1 MVVSGVHKID
11 FCFVL
16 FWPLEPKQKS
26 ENARDNSLQ
35 MDIRHWWIDL
45 DWRVEL
51 NSTCVDCDDKKTR
64 RGKEND
70 LLYQRTPLRTT
81 LPPRSKS
88 SEDRNEPITAHHCD
102 TKGRPRC
109 LKRKHSNQEKRGDNI
124 VQKTINPLFKCSK
137 FHDFFNPSN
146 LQDLSTVLNVIVNKR
161 VLTGFAAQKISMLLS
176 KHNSVTIAIQLC
188 WAIVVQL
195 FLFFYISLYTELEI

>member
-1 MVVSGVHKID
+1 MCPLHTDTRQLTKRSPYMVVSGVHKID

-51 NSTCVDCDDKKTR
+51 NSICVDCDDKKTR
-64 RGKEND
+64 QGKEND

-124 VQKTINPLFKCSK
+124 VQKIISVYKC
-137 FHDFFNPSN
+137 
-146 LQDLSTVLNVIVNKR
+146 I
-161 VLTGFAAQKISMLLS
+161 
-176 KHNSVTIAIQLC
+176 
-188 WAIVVQL
+188 
-195 FLFFYISLYTELEI
+195 

>member
-51 NSTCVDCDDKKTR
+51 NSICVDCDDKKTR
-64 RGKEND
+64 QGKEND

-124 VQKTINPLFKCSK
+124 YSVFQKPHFFKF
-137 FHDFFNPSN
+137 FHWTKSDNNSIKIIVIILLNFVRFLSVDFCLKLWFMS
-146 LQDLSTVLNVIVNKR
+146 
-161 VLTGFAAQKISMLLS
+161 
-176 KHNSVTIAIQLC
+176 
-188 WAIVVQL
+188 
-195 FLFFYISLYTELEI
+195 